1 MPELSVTYLI
11 DFHSLLASNYV
22 FELHIAVIIP
32 TKMVQLK
39 RMRGFIWKS
48 IIKIEDLEQRVSQD
62 SVREYY
68 SRTKVL
74 LQHKLKMSYGDRK
87 ITKKLYNR
95 VRRFPFDLGLQLDE
109 AKEQRR
115 KMKLKAQT
123 TKSIIRDFILELK
136 GFARDLEDG
145 LSERICEEDEKM
157 YVRSIAGVAS
167 SNLKIN
173 STVKFLISKTD
184 REIELLQ
191 DICDLEM
198 KILFRDLRYI

>member
-74 LQHKLKMSYGDRK
+74 LQHKLKMSYGDRQ

-95 VRRFPFDLGLQLDE
+95 VRRFPFDLGQKLDD
-109 AKEQRR
+109 AKEKRG
-115 KMKLKAQT
+115 KMKSKT

-173 STVKFLISKTD
+173 STVKFLNSKTD

>member
-123 TKSIIRDFILELK
+123 TKSILRNFIHQLK
-136 GFARDLEDG
+136 SFARDLEDG
-145 LSERICEEDEKM
+145 LSERYTEEDEKSV
-157 YVRSIAGVAS
+157 VRKIAKLAS
-167 SNLKIN
+167 ANLKIN
-173 STVKFLISKTD
+173 STVKSLISGMDQK
-184 REIELLQ
+184 IELLQ
-191 DICDLEM
+191 KICDLEE
-198 KILFRDLRYI
+198 KLFRERII